1 MKPFFFLRLLF
12 IGAVSFLTFSCNN
25 EEKKSNS
32 DVKEPQTAKTDSVQT
47 SIPDTIHSKFN
58 QIARLIAGMD
68 SVPAFLPNLKNRKAF
83 LDLYKSK
90 QSKFN
95 RIESL
100 RLSKLNN
107 WFSDLLKKEK
117 LPDSNFCFYPFAG
130 GDFIHAHYLYP
141 NANEYLL
148 FALEPSGSLPNFHNK
163 KEEEILD
170 YLNNLDTVLRDIYL
184 NSYFITKN
192 MNEDIRKKN
201 MIDGVLP
208 LIIWGCSKAGYDIC
222 SIRHFNIDSSGNT
235 VFKNGNE
242 ADLGKSKAVYIE
254 MLKDGQKKSITYLS
268 GDVSDEG
275 LKKNSGLR
283 TFLQKTVP
291 DRKTTTFIK
300 SASYLLHHDMF
311 KEMRNFVLNKSSIV
325 IQDDTGVPYRFID
338 DKIWNIKLFGEYK
351 PPVKSFSM
359 KLFQNDLDS
368 AYTNKINYAGAISFS
383 IGYHWNNGYQSQM
396 FYYRKK

>member
-1 MKPFFFLRLLF
+1 MKSILLFRLLF
-12 IGAVSFLTFSCNN
+12 LGAISFLTFSCNN
-25 EEKKSNS
+25 EEKKTNS
-32 DVKEPQTAKTDSVQT
+32 ALKEPQTVKTDSAETV
-47 SIPDTIHSKFN
+47 IPDTIHTKFN
-58 QIARLIAGMD
+58 QIAKLIGGID
-68 SVPAFLPNLKNRKAF
+68 SVPAFLPNLKNSKAF
-83 LDLYKSK
+83 LNLYKSK

-100 RLSKLNN
+100 RLSKLNY
-107 WFSDLLKKEK
+107 WFSELLKKEN

-141 NANEYLL
+141 NANDYLL
-148 FALEPSGSLPNFHNK
+148 FALEPTGSLPNFHNK
-163 KEEEILD
+163 NEDEILD

-208 LIIWGCSKAGYDIC
+208 LIIWGSSRAGYDIS
-222 SIRHFNIDSSGNT
+222 SIRHFDIDSSGNK

-254 MLKDGQKKSITYLS
+254 LLKNGKKKSITYIS

-275 LKKNSGLR
+275 LKKYPGLKIY
-283 TFLQKTVP
+283 LEKAVP
-291 DRKTTTFIK
+291 DKKTTTFIK
-300 SASYLLHHDMF
+300 SASYLLHLDMF
-311 KEMRNFVLNKSSIV
+311 LQMRNLVLNKSSIV
-325 IQDDTGVPYRFID
+325 IQDDTGVPYRFIN
-338 DKIWNIKLFGEYK
+338 DKVWNIKLFGEYK
-351 PPVKSFSM
+351 PPVKDFSR

-368 AYTNKINYAGAISFS
+368 AYNNKINYAGTLSFS